1 MGWFTQCR
9 LNNLQNLLNEVQNQ
23 QNCLLH
29 VQAIQMQ
36 QMDEIDAAAKQLYK
50 ALQSGHTAW
59 ISYSS
64 LDHARSQLWFNLQK
78 LTRALQ
84 AAQHGRLSIDL
95 LPSHKLK
102 KLFDAAARKASA
114 HHHQLLLRHPSD
126 LLQIE
131 TSYLHD
137 GHDVHLILHIPM
149 APLDSLLRVFQL
161 RPFLLPFMTTHMLL
175 PSPAHQILAISANSD
190 WLSVELSAVHLL
202 GCHQVNQVY
211 ICEQSGVLKRY
222 LNYTCLGSLYMQDLQ
237 GATTLFEM
245 DIIPEAETVLQ
256 LNDNWYIVHS
266 PVPLTSRIDCLNS
279 SVSEFFIKRGANRI
293 HVSPSCHLH
302 LTSHVLISNFAIQL
316 DTIIKHYEWDLRRI
330 SFLADELAHSDNW
343 LSTLE
348 KNAGKATFNTIR
360 HSLAVEPRSTI
371 WSYIFGL
378 LGLVIAVTL
387 TVLLGS
393 AFLTRHF
400 LTLCQCV
407 TQWVTALLPALV
419 RALMQP
425 PPPQEAAA
433 WKPSLIS
440 LWQFRHLKNQI
451 DLSLFLASKTFCNH
465 KVLCG
470 EALW

>member
-1 MGWFTQCR
+1 
-9 LNNLQNLLNEVQNQ
+9 
-23 QNCLLH
+23 
-29 VQAIQMQ
+29 
-36 QMDEIDAAAKQLYK
+36 
-50 ALQSGHTAW
+50 
-59 ISYSS
+59 
-64 LDHARSQLWFNLQK
+64 
-78 LTRALQ
+78 
-84 AAQHGRLSIDL
+84 
-95 LPSHKLK
+95 
-102 KLFDAAARKASA
+102 
-114 HHHQLLLRHPSD
+114 
-126 LLQIE
+126 
-131 TSYLHD
+131 
-137 GHDVHLILHIPM
+137 
-149 APLDSLLRVFQL
+149 
-161 RPFLLPFMTTHMLL
+161 
-175 PSPAHQILAISANSD
+175 
-190 WLSVELSAVHLL
+190 
-202 GCHQVNQVY
+202 
-211 ICEQSGVLKRY
+211 
-222 LNYTCLGSLYMQDLQ
+222 MQDLQ

-433 WKPSLIS
+433 
-440 LWQFRHLKNQI
+440 
-451 DLSLFLASKTFCNH
+451 
-465 KVLCG
+465 
-470 EALW
+470 